1 MTFDAIYYTADENDD
16 GYRRIEA
23 SGLQEAKV
31 VLRSQMEAEG
41 KTYRLDAL
49 IETAESYAARKAA

>member
-1 MTFDAIYYTADENDD
+1 MTFDAIYYTDAEDDD

-23 SGLQEAKV
+23 AGLQEAKN
-31 VLRSQMEAEG
+31 VLRAQMEGEG

-49 IETAESYAARKAA
+49 IETAESYAARRAA